1 MGYAWKIDTPFNTWP
16 ELDFWSGRNAT
27 FNFQPVPLRQARAKG
42 RISTRAADRSM
53 LGSFARNA
61 TKATKAAPPGR
72 PGTRDQHLICHV
84 VSPRS
89 ERLELEKFVHR
100 SGWRL
105 VISHLVEG
113 VV

>member
-1 MGYAWKIDTPFNTWP
+1 
-16 ELDFWSGRNAT
+16 
-27 FNFQPVPLRQARAKG
+27 
-42 RISTRAADRSM
+42 
-53 LGSFARNA
+53 
-61 TKATKAAPPGR
+61 
-72 PGTRDQHLICHV
+72 LICHV

-113 VV
+113 GGVVAKPISVAMPQSSAFSSLIVTGGMSVSIWQPR